1 MIPDSDSKI
10 PELNPDII
18 ENNVDQQKRQIA
30 FERLQTTDDHLMHI
44 VGIAKNKQGKKFY
57 IIKDSGGEYGP
68 FKGYIYMS
76 LNYLLMNTVS
86 VTLNQSSLPGNI
98 RLMMSKN

>member
-1 MIPDSDSKI
+1 MPNSDGKI
-10 PELNPDII
+10 PELNPDID
-18 ENNVDQQKRQIA
+18 EKNVDQQNRQIA

-44 VGIAKNKQGKKFY
+44 IGIAKNKQGKKFY

-76 LNYLLMNTVS
+76 QNYLLMNTVS
-86 VTLNQSSLPGNI
+86 VTLNQSSLPGTVRHMI
-98 RLMMSKN
+98 K